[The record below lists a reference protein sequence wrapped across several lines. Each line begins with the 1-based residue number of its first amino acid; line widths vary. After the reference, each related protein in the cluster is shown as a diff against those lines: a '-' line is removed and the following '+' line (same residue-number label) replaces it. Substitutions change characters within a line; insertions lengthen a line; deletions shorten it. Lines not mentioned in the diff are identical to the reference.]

1 MGVAVVILVTILG
14 LGFGLSGSST
24 SSADMETEVKT
35 TMTTTTEAITE
46 NLKETTT
53 MEISSRGSNRNSVL
67 GNFTKA
73 AVAADGG
80 EKCAQIGR

>member
-24 SSADMETEVKT
+24 SSADMKTETEVKK
-35 TMTTTTEAITE
+35 TMTEAITE

-53 MEISSRGSNRNSVL
+53 MEISSSSSNRNSVL